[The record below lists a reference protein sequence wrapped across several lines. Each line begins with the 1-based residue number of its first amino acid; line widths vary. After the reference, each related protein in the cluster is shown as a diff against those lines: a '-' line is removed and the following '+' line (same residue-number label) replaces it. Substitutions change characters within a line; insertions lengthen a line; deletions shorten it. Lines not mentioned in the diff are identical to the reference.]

1 MRILVIED
9 NKLLAGGMD
18 SALKQQGF
26 AVDVIH
32 DGLEAESILAHQ
44 QYDLVILDLGLPN
57 KDGMDILRD
66 LRKRRVLTPVL
77 IVSARD
83 QLDQRITGLDAGA
96 DDYICKPFELDE
108 IVARARALL
117 RRAMMQADNML
128 TYGPIQINLNS
139 RLITYHDEDV
149 VLHRR
154 ELSVLEYLILNSGKV
169 VSKEQIVASIAS
181 FNEELSATAIETY
194 ISRLRK
200 RFSALQL
207 RTVRGLGYLLEP
219 YSHDA

>member
-9 NKLLAGGMD
+9 NKLLAEGIYC
-18 SALKQQGF
+18 ALKAQGF
-26 AVDVIH
+26 AVDIIH
-32 DGLEAESILAHQ
+32 DGLEAGTVLQYQE
-44 QYDLVILDLGLPN
+44 YDLIVLDLGLPN

-117 RRAMMQADNML
+117 RRTMMQVDNVL
-128 TYGPIQINLNS
+128 TYGTVQIDLNS
-139 RLITYHDEDV
+139 RLVTNHDEEV

-154 ELSVLEYLILNSGKV
+154 ELSVLEYLILNVGKV

-181 FNEELSATAIETY
+181 FDEELSVTAIETY

-200 RFSALQL
+200 RFTALQL

-219 YSHDA
+219 YHHDT

>member
-9 NKLLAGGMD
+9 NKLLARGMHC
-18 SALKQQGF
+18 ALKEQGF
-26 AVDVIH
+26 AVDIIY
-32 DGLEAESILAHQ
+32 DGLEAATVLVHQ
-44 QYDLVILDLGLPN
+44 EYDLIILDLGLPN
-57 KDGMDILRD
+57 KGGMDILRD

-108 IVARARALL
+108 IAARARALL
-117 RRAMMQADNML
+117 RRAMMQADNVL
-128 TYGPIQINLNS
+128 TYGPIQINSTS
-139 RLITYHDEDV
+139 RLVTNNNENV

-154 ELSVLEYLILNSGKV
+154 ELSVLEYLMLNTGKV

-181 FNEELSATAIETY
+181 FDEELSATAIETY

-200 RFSALQL
+200 RFSELQL

-219 YSHDA
+219 YCHDA